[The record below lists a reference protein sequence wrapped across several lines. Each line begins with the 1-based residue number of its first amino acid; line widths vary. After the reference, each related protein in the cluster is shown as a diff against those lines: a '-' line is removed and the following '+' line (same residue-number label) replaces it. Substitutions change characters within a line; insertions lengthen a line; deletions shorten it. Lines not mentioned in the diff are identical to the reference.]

1 MLIRDWCCLNKRC
14 GATFRSDDHGNPN
27 CPACGCAR
35 VSWIPGGGHIAS
47 QAPAADRQLRS
58 LADQYGMKNI
68 NSGSESRL
76 NRAMPK
82 FDHAPA
88 DGPVLGFAPGFSAP
102 FNRSG
107 RATCGVSAN
116 NVNFKASVAAEARQ
130 APSRTYPQIGRDHW
144 AGIRQKFR
152 A

>member
-1 MLIRDWCCLNKRC
+1 MLSRDWQCLNKRC
-14 GATFRSDDHGNPN
+14 GQQFHSYERGNPD
-27 CPACGCAR
+27 CPHCGCAR

-88 DGPVLGFAPGFSAP
+88 DGPVMGFAPGFSAP
-102 FNRSG
+102 FNRAG
-107 RATCGVSAN
+107 RATCETSHN
-116 NVNFKASVAAEARQ
+116 NVQFKTTVAAGTKQ
-130 APSRTYPQIGRDHW
+130 AGSRTYPLIGASNW
-144 AGIRQKFR
+144 QNIRTVYR
-152 A
+152 P